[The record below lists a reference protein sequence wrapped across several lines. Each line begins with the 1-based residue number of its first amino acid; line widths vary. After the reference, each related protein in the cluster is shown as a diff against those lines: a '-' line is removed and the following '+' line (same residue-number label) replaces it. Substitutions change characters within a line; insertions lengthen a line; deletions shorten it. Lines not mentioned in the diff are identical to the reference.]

1 MKETLEKIHKSALE
15 AIEKIQSTADIEE
28 VKNTYL
34 SRKSELNN
42 IKKNLKDL
50 SNEDKR
56 IVGSL
61 SNQITKDIEEKLD
74 EKYQIFYKKELDE
87 KLEKE
92 SIDITLPGSY
102 TPFGKVHPLTQ
113 TVDEIVEIF
122 QGMGFSLVHNENS
135 PEVETEYFNFDMLN
149 TPKDHPARDMQ
160 DTFYTQVAKNVVL
173 RSQTSGAQI
182 HEMLT
187 NKPPIRVISPGRV
200 YRKESVSA
208 RKNNLFH
215 QIEGLLVDKDIT
227 FADLKGVMNEFL
239 RLYFGSARPTRFR
252 SSFFP
257 FTEPSAEVDVQCIMC
272 QGKGCRVCS
281 GTGWLEILGSGMVD
295 PNVLRNV
302 DVDPEIYS
310 GFAFG
315 MGVER
320 LAMLKWGIDDIRLF
334 FNNDV
339 RFLKQ
344 F

>member
-122 QGMGFSLVHNENS
+122 QGMGFSLMHNENS

-302 DVDPEIYS
+302 GVDPEVYS

>member
-15 AIEKIQSTADIEE
+15 DIEKIQSTADIEE
-28 VKNTYL
+28 IRNTYL

-61 SNQITKDIEEKLD
+61 SNRITKDIEEKLN
-74 EKYQIFYKKELDE
+74 EKYQTFYQKELNE

-92 SIDITLPGSY
+92 RIDITLPGSF
-102 TPFGKVHPLTQ
+102 TPYGKVHPLTQ
-113 TVDEIVEIF
+113 TIEEITEIF
-122 QGMGFSLVHNENS
+122 QGMGFSVVHNENS

-160 DTFYTQVAKNVVL
+160 DTFYTEVAKNVVL

-187 NKPPIRVISPGRV
+187 NKPPIRVIAPGRV

-215 QIEGLLVDKDIT
+215 QIEGLIVDKDIT

-239 RLYFGSARPTRFR
+239 RLYFGAARPTRFR

-272 QGKGCRVCS
+272 EGKGCRTCS
-281 GTGWLEILGSGMVD
+281 GMGWLEILGCGMVD
-295 PNVLRNV
+295 PNVLNNV
-302 DVDPEIYS
+302 GVDPEVYT

-334 FNNDV
+334 FNNDA

>member
-1 MKETLEKIHKSALE
+1 MKETLEKLHRSALE
-15 AIEKIQSTADIEE
+15 AIEKIQSTSDIEE
-28 VKNTYL
+28 VRNTYL

-50 SNEDKR
+50 SVEDKR

-61 SNQITKDIEEKLD
+61 SNQITKDIEEKLN
-74 EKYQIFYKKELDE
+74 EKYQFFYQKELNE

-92 SIDITLPGSY
+92 RIDITLPGSY
-102 TPFGKVHPLTQ
+102 IPYGKIHPLTQ
-113 TVDEIVEIF
+113 TIEEITEIF
-122 QGMGFSLVHNENS
+122 QGMGFSVVHNENS

-160 DTFYTQVAKNVVL
+160 DTFYTEVAKNVVL

-215 QIEGLLVDKDIT
+215 QIEGLIVDRDIT

-239 RLYFGSARPTRFR
+239 RLYFGAARPTRFR

-272 QGKGCRVCS
+272 EGKGCRTCS
-281 GTGWLEILGSGMVD
+281 GTGWLEILGCGMVD
-295 PNVLRNV
+295 PNVLNNV
-302 DVDPEIYS
+302 GVDPEVYT

>member
-1 MKETLEKIHKSALE
+1 MKETLEKIHKCALE
-15 AIEKIQSTADIEE
+15 DIEKIQSTADIEE
-28 VKNTYL
+28 IRNTYL

-50 SNEDKR
+50 SNDDKR

-61 SNQITKDIEEKLD
+61 SNQITKDIEEKLN
-74 EKYQIFYKKELDE
+74 EKYQTFYQKELNE

-92 SIDITLPGSY
+92 RIDITLPGSY

-113 TVDEIVEIF
+113 TIEEITEIF
-122 QGMGFSLVHNENS
+122 QGMGFSVVHNENS

-215 QIEGLLVDKDIT
+215 QIEGLIVDKDIT

-239 RLYFGSARPTRFR
+239 RLYFGASRPTRFR

-272 QGKGCRVCS
+272 EGKGCRTCS
-281 GTGWLEILGSGMVD
+281 GTGWLEILGCGMVD
-295 PNVLRNV
+295 PNVLNNV
-302 DVDPEIYS
+302 GVDPEVYT

>member
-1 MKETLEKIHKSALE
+1 MKETLEKIHKSALD

-28 VKNTYL
+28 VRNTYL

-42 IKKNLKDL
+42 IKKNLKDM
-50 SNEDKR
+50 SNDDKR

-61 SNQITKDIEEKLD
+61 SNQITKDLEEKLS
-74 EKYQIFYKKELDE
+74 EKHQFFYQKELNE
-87 KLEKE
+87 KLENEK
-92 SIDITLPGSY
+92 IDITLPGSY
-102 TPFGKVHPLTQ
+102 TPYGKVHPLTQ
-113 TVDEIVEIF
+113 TIDEIVEIF
-122 QGMGFSLVHNENS
+122 QGMGFSLVKNENS

-149 TPKDHPARDMQ
+149 IPADHPARDVQ
-160 DTFYTQVAKNVVL
+160 DTFYTKVASNVVL

-182 HEMLT
+182 HEML
-187 NKPPIRVISPGRV
+187 NKKPPIRVVSPGRV
-200 YRKESVSA
+200 YRCESVSA

-227 FADLKGVMNEFL
+227 FADLKGIMNEFL

-272 QGKGCRVCS
+272 QGKGCRTCS
-281 GTGWLEILGSGMVD
+281 GTGWLEILGCGMVD

-302 DVDPEIYS
+302 GIDPEVYS

-320 LAMLKWGIDDIRLF
+320 LAMLKWAVDDIRLF